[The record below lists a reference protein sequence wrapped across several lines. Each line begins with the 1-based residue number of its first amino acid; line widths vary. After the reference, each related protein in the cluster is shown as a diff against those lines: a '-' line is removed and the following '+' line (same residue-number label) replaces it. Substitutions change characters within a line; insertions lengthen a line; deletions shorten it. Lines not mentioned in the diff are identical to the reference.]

1 MYYRVTSEGKHRI
14 ASQRKALEWSRRLSD
29 LDERSTRLII
39 VFINLQI
46 VWPKQPERC
55 VRNGFTQRIV
65 LGNRDLHQKRQN
77 LMEFLQNYIDVQCTL
92 CILEVPSLQKYT
104 LFFIA
109 QL

>member
-1 MYYRVTSEGKHRI
+1 MC
-14 ASQRKALEWSRRLSD
+14 SQR
-29 LDERSTRLII
+29 
-39 VFINLQI
+39 F
-46 VWPKQPERC
+46 
-55 VRNGFTQRIV
+55 QRIV